1 MGTSNSDTH
10 LEMHE
15 VASGGPDGEALP
27 GPRTRLRRP
36 GPAMVAATLWAV
48 AAACAFAFPF
58 DTVFRYQ
65 VTLRPDGTV
74 GTQSISAYD
83 IDGWG
88 RTHIGSA
95 RASGLLGGQ
104 PPWFGMAAYV
114 GAALL
119 VAAVLVGTR
128 SAPRAR
134 GSALVAGGVLAAVVV
149 AEVVRITALSS
160 DVRGQ
165 ALEPTVAVH
174 DRVGPGIVLAACA
187 VLCAT
192 AGLIV
197 SLRARRY

>member
-1 MGTSNSDTH
+1 MGTSNPDAH
-10 LEMHE
+10 LQMHE
-15 VASGGPDGEALP
+15 VASDGPDGEALP
-27 GPRTRLRRP
+27 GPRTRIRRP
-36 GPAMVAATLWAV
+36 GPAMVAATLWTV

-95 RASGLLGGQ
+95 RVSSLLGGQ
-104 PPWFGMAAYV
+104 PPWFGVAAYV

-119 VAAVLVGTR
+119 VAAVVVGTR
-128 SAPRAR
+128 SARLAR
-134 GSALVAGGVLAAVVV
+134 TSALVAGSVLVAVVV
-149 AEVVRITALSS
+149 AEAVRITILSS
-160 DVRGQ
+160 HVRGQ

-174 DRVGPGIVLAACA
+174 DGVGAGIVLVACA

-192 AGLIV
+192 AGLVV